1 MRFYECLII
10 LRIFVHTNSCTI
22 MDNQQL
28 SDLTMEQEQVL
39 LTGIFGDGCLHKN
52 GKNSTYTSNC
62 IHKEYLE
69 FKRALLGDL
78 SIGDLH
84 YTAINGYSGT
94 PIYTM
99 RSKTEERVTRV
110 HNYTLETALSKLTDL
125 GVAMW
130 IYDDG
135 SMHKDKLFHNIN
147 THKYSEEI
155 NRELLIPFFNTYN
168 IYPKVTKEVKRDGRV
183 FYYLRVSKYEGSYEI
198 SKILEKYPVDCFKYK
213 SFSSET
219 ILLWSKLQV
228 ELKSRGISCS
238 NRRFGALLTELSINN
253 DIQDIVQSLERSKAG
268 ITYTAQELTPLV
280 E

>member
-28 SDLTMEQEQVL
+28 SDLTVEQEQVL
-39 LTGIFGDGCLHKN
+39 LTGIFGDGCLR
-52 GKNSTYTSNC
+52 KNSKNSVYTTNC

-69 FKRALLGDL
+69 FKKNLLGDL
-78 SIGDLH
+78 NTGEIH
-84 YTAINGYSGT
+84 YQAINGYSGT
-94 PIYTM
+94 PIY
-99 RSKTEERVTRV
+99 RISSKTDERVTRV
-110 HNYTLETALSKLTDL
+110 HNYSIETALSRLTDL

-147 THKYSEEI
+147 THKYSEEV

-168 IYPKVTKEVKRDGRV
+168 IYPKVTKEVKKDGRI

-219 ILLWSKLQV
+219 ILSWSKLQV
-228 ELKSRGISCS
+228 ELKSRGIDC
-238 NRRFGALLTELSINN
+238 NYIRFGKLLNELLKTGNM
-253 DIQDIVQSLERSKAG
+253 QDIVQSLERSKAG
-268 ITYTAQELTPLV
+268 ITYTAQELSSLV

>member
-1 MRFYECLII
+1 
-10 LRIFVHTNSCTI
+10 

-28 SDLTMEQEQVL
+28 SDLTIEQEQVL

-69 FKRALLGDL
+69 FKRTLLGDL
-78 SIGDLH
+78 STGDLY

-99 RSKTEERVTRV
+99 RSKTEERVTKV
-110 HNYTLETALSKLTDL
+110 HNYTLETALNRLTDL

-155 NRELLIPFFNTYN
+155 NRELFVPFFNTYN
-168 IYPKVTKEVKRDGRV
+168 IYPKVTKEVKKDGRI

-198 SKILEKYPVDCFKYK
+198 SKILEKYPVECFKYK

-219 ILLWSKLQV
+219 ILSWSKLQV
-228 ELKSRGISCS
+228 ELKSRGIDC
-238 NRRFGALLTELSINN
+238 NYIRFGKLLNELLKTGNM
-253 DIQDIVQSLERSKAG
+253 QDIVQSLERSKAG
-268 ITYTAQELTPLV
+268 IIHTAQELTSLV